1 MARRSHRL
9 FARWYPKAAASIEDR
24 GLGEQRA
31 RLLAGLDGRV
41 LEVGCGHGAN
51 FTHYPEAVTDLV
63 AVEPEE
69 SMRDLA
75 VARAEELGRKAVVLD
90 GQAEQLSFE
99 NDSFDAV
106 VATLVLCSVEDQGRA
121 LAEIHRVLKPG
132 GRLVLLEHVGSAN
145 RNIRALEY
153 LFDVALW
160 SHVFGGC
167 HTSRDTGA
175 NLAAAGFDTAGLTP
189 EKLPFLPYPLKVSP
203 HLAGEARKPA

>member
-31 RLLAGLDGRV
+31 RLLAGLSGRV

-75 VARAEELGRKAVVLD
+75 LARAEELGRKAVVLD

-153 LFDVALW
+153 LFDVVLW

-175 NLAAAGFDTAGLTP
+175 NIAAAGFDTAGLTP
-189 EKLPFLPYPLKVSP
+189 AKLPFLPYPLKVSP